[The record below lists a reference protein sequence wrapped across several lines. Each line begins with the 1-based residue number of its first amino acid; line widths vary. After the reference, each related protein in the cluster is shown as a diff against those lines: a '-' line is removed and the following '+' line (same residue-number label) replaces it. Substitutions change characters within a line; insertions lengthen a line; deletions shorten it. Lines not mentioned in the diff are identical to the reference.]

1 MVLAVCTFCPY
12 ILFLHKC
19 FLHFFLLQ
27 VEAYAALGKYREADT
42 ALAAAARRDLSFV
55 ETHEFRSLSTQLTAY
70 FRTAK

>member
-1 MVLAVCTFCPY
+1 M
-12 ILFLHKC
+12 
-19 FLHFFLLQ
+19 
-27 VEAYAALGKYREADT
+27 EAYAALGKYREADT